1 MIDPVERLI
10 ENGRIPNTLLL
21 TGPKEA
27 NLVAAALRLATSLLG
42 EPAHQHPDLHH
53 YLPDTTA
60 GLHSIEAMRRLIE
73 EVYMAPFRA
82 PAKVFIIEDA
92 ERMLPTSSN
101 ALLKTLEEPSL
112 HCYILLL
119 TPLEDAI
126 LPTILSRCRKISF
139 QAPSKQPLEKTP
151 QRDLLV
157 QFLAQPLSFAER
169 LKILSQ
175 LEEESDPEALLNE
188 ILYWQRDRHL
198 LASGADPSYLYF
210 SAYHEALRNCSLPF
224 LPLEHTFALVEK
236 ARHALQHHLKLR
248 TTLLSYIRHLA

>member
-1 MIDPVERLI
+1 MIDPIERLI
-10 ENGRIPNTLLL
+10 ANGRIPNTLLL

-27 NLVAAALRLATSLLG
+27 NLIEAALRLATSLFG
-42 EPAHQHPDLHH
+42 EPAHQHPDLHR
-53 YLPDTTA
+53 YVPDTTA

-119 TPLEDAI
+119 TPLEDAL
-126 LPTILSRCRKISF
+126 LPTIISRCRKISF
-139 QAPSKQPLEKTP
+139 PYLPKQPVQKTQ

-157 QFLAQPLSFAER
+157 QFLAQPLPFTER
-169 LKILSQ
+169 LKIISQ
-175 LEEESDPEALLNE
+175 LEEEGDPEALLSE
-188 ILYWQRDRHL
+188 ILYWYRDRHL
-198 LASGADPSYLYF
+198 LVSGADPSHLYF
-210 SAYHEALRNCSLPF
+210 SAYQEHLFGCT
-224 LPLEHTFALVEK
+224 LPLQPLERTFALIEK

-248 TTLLSYIRHLA
+248 TTLLSFII